1 MLVIA
6 KARGYF
12 DGIREPGD
20 KFNVP
25 DGEKATWFEPV
36 EKPKEVKESPAKGE
50 KKEATKDE
58 GAGKKEGE
66 GASDPK

>member
-6 KARGYF
+6 KVRGYF

-25 DGEKATWFEPV
+25 DGSKATWFEPV
-36 EKPKEVKESPAKGE
+36 EKS
-50 KKEATKDE
+50 KEAKE
-58 GAGKKEGE
+58 PVAKVKKEGE
-66 GASDPK
+66 GSDEQK

>member
-6 KARGYF
+6 KVRGYF

-36 EKPKEVKESPAKGE
+36 EKPNEVKEPVAKGE
-50 KKEATKDE
+50 KKEAVKGE
-58 GAGKKEGE
+58 GAGGQK
-66 GASDPK
+66 

>member
-12 DGIREPGD
+12 DGIREPGE

-25 DGEKATWFEPV
+25 DGEKATWFDPV
-36 EKPKEVKESPAKGE
+36 EKPKEVKEPAKAPEGGKKAADGGKDE
-50 KKEATKDE
+50 KKDE
-58 GAGKKEGE
+58 GAGEQK
-66 GASDPK
+66 